1 MPLRRKI
8 VRPKII
14 DKREELPD
22 WGDRCIDSFE
32 LIEQVGEG
40 TYGQVYK
47 AKDALASKI
56 LFILRFSTWLIT
68 FYVDTVD
75 LVALKKVR
83 LENEKEGFPITA
95 VREIKILRQLNHKN
109 IVNLKEI
116 VTDKQDALDFRKVRN
131 LSRLPTDYS
140 F

>member
-1 MPLRRKI
+1 MIDQCTFSLSCNGLNEIVMFDFLCAVGPDGPVAVRRKI

-32 LIEQVGEG
+32 MIAQIGEG

-47 AKDALASKI
+47 AKDSISGKH
-56 LFILRFSTWLIT
+56 LFT
-68 FYVDTVD
+68 Y
-75 LVALKKVR
+75 
-83 LENEKEGFPITA
+83 
-95 VREIKILRQLNHKN
+95 
-109 IVNLKEI
+109 
-116 VTDKQDALDFRKVRN
+116 
-131 LSRLPTDYS
+131 LSIINY

>member
-1 MPLRRKI
+1 LILFFYLVGPVDIVLQRRKI
-8 VRPKII
+8 VRPRII

-32 LIEQVGEG
+32 VIAQIGEG

-47 AKDALASKI
+47 AKDSISGSLA
-56 LFILRFSTWLIT
+56 
-68 FYVDTVD
+68 
-75 LVALKKVR
+75 ALKKVR

-116 VTDKQDALDFRKVRN
+116 VTDKQDALDFRKVCLLN
-131 LSRLPTDYS
+131 
-140 F
+140 